1 MVKDSSPEH
10 LVDTVRRVHAGLRV
24 VDPGLAAE
32 SLASG
37 AGPLTPR
44 ERDVLREARHG
55 GTVAQVARA
64 LNLSPGTV
72 RNHLS
77 SAMGKTGAATR
88 AEAALTA
95 EEHGWL

>member
-1 MVKDSSPEH
+1 MKDAPPEH

-24 VDPGLAAE
+24 VDPALAAE

-37 AGPLTPR
+37 SSPLTAR
-44 ERDVLREARHG
+44 ERDVLRAARQG
-55 GTVAQVARA
+55 GTVAEIARS
-64 LNLSPGTV
+64 LHLSAGTV

-77 SAMGKTGAATR
+77 AAIGKTGAGTR
-88 AEAALTA
+88 AEAALIA